1 MYNRCIGT
9 RYCANNCP
17 YQVRFFNWW
26 EPKWPERLRNQLNP
40 DVTVRSRGIMERCS
54 FCIQRI
60 RRGELKVERQEGKEL
75 NHAVMKERNFLP
87 ACVQACP
94 TNALQFGDQGD
105 TSGPVHRFFADL
117 NDHEEASERTTR
129 GYRML
134 EEIGTKP
141 NVIYLKKVDK
151 YPLKNETHG

>member
-1 MYNRCIGT
+1 
-9 RYCANNCP
+9 
-17 YQVRFFNWW
+17 
-26 EPKWPERLRNQLNP
+26 
-40 DVTVRSRGIMERCS
+40 MERCS

-60 RRGELKVERQEGKEL
+60 RRGELQVERQEGGKLEYP
-75 NHAVMKERNFLP
+75 AMKERNFLP

-105 TSGPVHRFFADL
+105 DKGPVKNFFDDL
-117 NDHEEASERTTR
+117 DGHDDGHGAEHKTR
-129 GYRML
+129 GYRLL

-151 YPLKNETHG
+151 YPLKNGTHA